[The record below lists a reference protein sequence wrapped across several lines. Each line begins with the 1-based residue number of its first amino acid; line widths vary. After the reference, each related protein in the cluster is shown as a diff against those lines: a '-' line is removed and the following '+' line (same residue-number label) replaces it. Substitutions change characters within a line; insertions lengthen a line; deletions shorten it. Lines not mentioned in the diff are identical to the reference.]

1 MAIAAVYLFVILPMV
16 AAFDMLTL
24 VFAPIFLVLGAL
36 IAMPATN
43 FSGMVIAV
51 NVASLL
57 SISDVYNAD
66 FTAYANNAL
75 ATVVGM
81 AAAATL
87 TRIVRSVGAVW
98 SARRLM
104 RANRRDIARVASHRG
119 TLDQATLTALIL
131 DRLCELVP
139 RLAASVPHADRA
151 AAAALVDLR
160 TGLNVVHLQRDS
172 AELPAEAHAAIDRD
186 AGWHRRIFPRPRT
199 AARRMTHCAATSTA
213 PSSRSRSRPARVPG
227 NLLLELVGIRHNL
240 FPDAPPYRAGSASSA
255 RAA

>member
-1 MAIAAVYLFVILPMV
+1 
-16 AAFDMLTL
+16 
-24 VFAPIFLVLGAL
+24 
-36 IAMPATN
+36 
-43 FSGMVIAV
+43 V

-87 TRIVRSVGAVW
+87 TRIVRSVGAAW

-104 RANRRDIARVASHRG
+104 RANRRDIARVASHQG
-119 TLDQATLTALIL
+119 TLDQATLTALML

-151 AAAALVDLR
+151 AAAAMLDLR

-172 AELPAEAHAAIDRD
+172 AELPVEAHDAIDRTLEGIAGYFRTHAPHAPDD
-186 AGWHRRIFPRPRT
+186 ALRSDIDRAIVAVTVASVPR
-199 AARRMTHCAATSTA
+199 
-213 PSSRSRSRPARVPG
+213 PG
-227 NLLLELVGIRHNL
+227 NLLLDLVGLRHIL
-240 FPDAPPYRAGSASSA
+240 FPDAPPYRPVPLSV